1 VRLVSFWGDPTFLAN
16 HFSRQTK
23 GDDEWNGIR
32 LTDDPDADV
41 TVILNHPGHT
51 DVQRDRSIV
60 LHMEPLAGVATWGK
74 WSDPN
79 PDELLHVRTHAQF
92 PNVAEWHLGST
103 WAELGGGH
111 NSAPA
116 IEKTRDLSVVV
127 SNKAFDP
134 GHKLRI
140 AFVQHL
146 ASNNVD
152 IDVFGRG
159 AIDGVS
165 NHKGELPEWDKRD
178 GLFPYRYTIAAENF
192 SEHNYVTEK
201 FFDAILSECLCFYWG
216 CPNLEQL
223 VDPDVFVRLPLE
235 NPDDAQRIIEQSI
248 ADDLWSQ
255 RIDAIRREKQRI
267 LDEYQLFPTIE
278 RVLTGLKRFD
288 KLPVRVIN
296 LERRPDRLVN
306 FNERLST
313 SANPATASKFVRV
326 EGTDGLD
333 LVMTPEIEHLFRNND
348 FNFRRGLIGCALS
361 HMSLWQQ
368 IADGSDDMLL
378 IVEDDTTF
386 VPHLRNELVDA
397 LGQLPEAT
405 DFDLAFLGS
414 LQWETAPD
422 RTGLAPRDRWR
433 PMVWADFLGGTF
445 AYFVTKAGAQKLLE
459 LVERDGIQNGIDWFP
474 MRHGSELRVLETL
487 PAVASAA
494 MAWPGRSGDSDI
506 QHDFEPVATEL
517 PPSRNSDRPTRSSR
531 RD

>member
-1 VRLVSFWGDPTFLAN
+1 
-16 HFSRQTK
+16 
-23 GDDEWNGIR
+23 
-32 LTDDPDADV
+32 
-41 TVILNHPGHT
+41 
-51 DVQRDRSIV
+51 
-60 LHMEPLAGVATWGK
+60 
-74 WSDPN
+74 
-79 PDELLHVRTHAQF
+79 
-92 PNVAEWHLGST
+92 
-103 WAELGGGH
+103 
-111 NSAPA
+111 
-116 IEKTRDLSVVV
+116 
-127 SNKAFDP
+127 
-134 GHKLRI
+134 
-140 AFVQHL
+140 VQHL

-159 AIDGVS
+159 AIDGVP

-235 NPDDAQRIIEQSI
+235 DPAQAQRIIEQAI

-296 LERRPDRLVN
+296 LERRPDRLVD

-414 LQWETAPD
+414 LHWETAPD

-433 PMVWADFLGGTF
+433 PMAWPEFLGGTF
-445 AYFVTKAGAQKLLE
+445 AYLVTKTGARNLLE
-459 LVERDGIQNGIDWFP
+459 LIERDGIQNGIDWFP

-517 PPSRNSDRPTRSSR
+517 PLSSNSDRPTRSSQP
-531 RD
+531 D